1 MPNAKALGYKH
12 AMARPEAAAKR
23 KESGGRQIS
32 ASLTADEIALL
43 DKARE
48 TLGVETNKEAL
59 LTGLRLILNRGRM
72 TRAELLAEIDRR
84 LR

>member
-1 MPNAKALGYKH
+1 
-12 AMARPEAAAKR
+12 MARPEAAAKR
-23 KESGGRQIS
+23 KAEGGRQIS

-59 LTGLRLILNRGRM
+59 LTGLRLIVDRGRM
-72 TRAELLAEIDRR
+72 TRFELLAEIERR